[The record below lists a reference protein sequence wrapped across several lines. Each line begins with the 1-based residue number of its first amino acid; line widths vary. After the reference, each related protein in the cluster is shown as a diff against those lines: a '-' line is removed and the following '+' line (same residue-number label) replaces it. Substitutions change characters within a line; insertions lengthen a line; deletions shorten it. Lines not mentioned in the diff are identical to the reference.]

1 MKISKKGFTLA
12 EVLVAIVIGL
22 ISVAAAFSAYNYY
35 TKSYEAV
42 SQKAKVNTAARD
54 ALLLIT
60 KDLRNAGYIGTTF
73 IANNCENHNEL
84 KVRSQLL
91 SVSSKRYGRYSQGD
105 LLTLWFAIS
114 PQDRK
119 QVTYTMHRKQNSP
132 EYYLA
137 RDVRINP
144 DGQNRGGC
152 PGYNANYNHP
162 IVNEE
167 LVPNLVD
174 FQVILKDKDGK
185 ILVPVC
191 TSSRKSSCGPEEI
204 KRGVNNS
211 TATSYGNMTLGQ
223 ANAPYVHTADVYIT
237 VRSAK
242 EVYKSNRS
250 YKIVT
255 GEANHG
261 GNINVS
267 SDKYYRETFFASVHT
282 RNLAIPQVPVTN
294 TSGSVGEGQGYNR

>member
-1 MKISKKGFTLA
+1 MKMGKKGFTLA

-42 SQKAKVNTAARD
+42 SQKAKVNTSARD

-73 IANNCENHNEL
+73 IQNNCENLNENQ
-84 KVRSQLL
+84 VRQQLI
-91 SVSSKRYGRYSQGD
+91 SVASKKSGTAGKYNQSDY
-105 LLTLWFAIS
+105 LVLWYAIS

-119 QVTYTMHRKQNSP
+119 RVKYFIKKKQGLN

-137 RDVRINP
+137 RDVNINP
-144 DGQNRGGC
+144 QGQNRSGC
-152 PGYNANYNHP
+152 PAFSRAYNMP
-162 IVNEE
+162 VDEE
-167 LVPNLVD
+167 LLVANAVD
-174 FQVILKDKDGK
+174 FQIILKDKDGK
-185 ILVPVC
+185 VLVPVC
-191 TSSRKSSCGPEEI
+191 SSGCGSVET
-204 KRGVNNS
+204 KQGVLNS
-211 TATSYGNMTLGQ
+211 TATSYGNMSLGS
-223 ANAPYVHTADVYIT
+223 ANAPYVHSADIYLT
-237 VRSAK
+237 VRSPK

-250 YKIVT
+250 YRIVN

-261 GNINVS
+261 GSITVS

-282 RNLAIPQVPVTN
+282 RNLSIPQVPVTN
-294 TSGSVGEGQGYNR
+294 TSGSVGEGQGYNK

>member
-1 MKISKKGFTLA
+1 MKTGKKGFTLA
-12 EVLVAIVIGL
+12 GVLVAIVIGL

-42 SQKAKVNTAARD
+42 SQKAKVNTSARD

-73 IANNCENHNEL
+73 VANNCENLNERQ
-84 KVRSQLL
+84 VRSQLI
-91 SVSSKRYGRYSQGD
+91 SVASKKSGVAGKYSQSD
-105 LLTLWFAIS
+105 YLVLWYAIS

-119 QVTYTMHRKQNSP
+119 RVKYFIKKKQGAN

-137 RDVRINP
+137 RDVNINP
-144 DGQNRGGC
+144 NGQNRSGC
-152 PGYNANYNHP
+152 PGFTRAFNMP
-162 IVNEE
+162 VDEE
-167 LVPNLVD
+167 LLVANAVD

-185 ILVPVC
+185 VLVPVC
-191 TSSRKSSCGPEEI
+191 DSGCGSVET
-204 KRGVNNS
+204 KQGVLNS

-223 ANAPYVHTADVYIT
+223 ANAPYVHSADIYLT
-237 VRSAK
+237 VRSPK

-250 YKIVT
+250 YKIVS

-261 GNINVS
+261 GNINIS

-294 TSGSVGEGQGYNR
+294 TAGSVGEGQGYNR